1 MVHKDKPKQRHIGD
15 LQLTPVTFEPFSYQ
29 NDGTHIRGTFAPR
42 LYLMGYLNG
51 LGIDAAITRPG
62 MSLFVDDVPP
72 ECPFPNVD
80 VLLTDISDFYNLEI
94 GMVEPGTMVR
104 HARLLKD
111 WHSDHMTYGGVTLWK
126 D

>member
-1 MVHKDKPKQRHIGD
+1 MVRKDKPKQRHVRD

-29 NDGTHIRGTFAPR
+29 NDGSHIRGTFAPR

-62 MSLFVDDVPP
+62 MSLFVDDVPM
-72 ECPFPNVD
+72 ESPFVNVD
-80 VLLTDISDFYNLEI
+80 ALLTDISDCFNLEV

-104 HARLLKD
+104 HARRLKE
-111 WHSDHMTYGGVTLWK
+111 WSGWK

>member
-1 MVHKDKPKQRHIGD
+1 MVHKDKPKQRHVRD

-29 NDGTHIRGTFAPR
+29 NDGSHIRGTFAPR
-42 LYLMGYLNG
+42 LYLLGYLNG

-62 MSLFVDDVPP
+62 MSLFVDDIPP
-72 ECPFPNVD
+72 ESPFVNVD
-80 VLLTDISDFYNLEI
+80 ALLTDISDCFNLEV

-104 HARLLKD
+104 HARRLKE
-111 WHSDHMTYGGVTLWK
+111 WSEWK